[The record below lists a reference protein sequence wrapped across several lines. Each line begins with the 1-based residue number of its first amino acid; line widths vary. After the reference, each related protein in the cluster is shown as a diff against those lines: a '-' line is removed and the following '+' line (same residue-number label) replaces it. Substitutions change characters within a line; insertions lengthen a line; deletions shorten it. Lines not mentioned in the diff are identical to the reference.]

1 MHREQV
7 GVALPDVGLALVGQ
21 FYVCIEVGTADA
33 LQLEFP
39 GDAFEQAG
47 HEDAGAFLGLL
58 AYAAVACCQLDE
70 GFAGFGDL
78 HDGLEELDLAA

>member
-47 HEDAGAFLGLL
+47 HEDAGAFLGLP
-58 AYAAVACCQLDE
+58 AQTAVALGELDE
-70 GFAGFGDL
+70 GVARLRDL
-78 HDGLEELDLAA
+78 DEGLEELDLAA